1 MMRNLLW
8 SLLLVFML
16 VVAAVFAA
24 LNTGRIELDLAFF
37 AIEVDTSIA
46 LLGTFA
52 AGWVFGLACVALVAL
67 RLLAERRRLRRA
79 ARIAEEELRA
89 LRSLPVKDAD

>member
-8 SLLLVFML
+8 SLLLVLML
-16 VVAAVFAA
+16 VTAAVFAA

-52 AGWVFGLACVALVAL
+52 AGWVFGMACVGLVTL
-67 RLLAERRRLRRA
+67 RLLAERRRLRRS

-89 LRSLPVKDAD
+89 LRSLPEKDAD

>member
-8 SLLLVFML
+8 SLLLVLML
-16 VVAAVFAA
+16 VTAAVFAA

-52 AGWVFGLACVALVAL
+52 AGWVFGLTCVGMGTL